1 MITASFAVATQPPR
15 LIASMIMLVG
25 VLIIVFVA
33 SARRYR
39 RITNGVSAIIGCV
52 LVCFHPL
59 TNSKVPAVLPRTVIG
74 DVCSPI
80 RKGDTSNRFTV
91 CSPAGK
97 FVVRTRTDPNLNYLD
112 RVQVTSD
119 FTVPEPP
126 RNIGEFDYQAWCKFH
141 HIRGVSSV
149 NADVL
154 PVRRRLNPIGG
165 FVSSFRMWIDK
176 RCKAGLPM
184 DTAPL
189 ASGILLSIT
198 DDLPF
203 ELQEAFG
210 RTGTVHVL
218 STSGMHISV
227 LVASIGTIM
236 VWTGR
241 TTTAAAGLGL
251 SLLVGYASGGGPAP
265 LRAVTSLFA
274 RLIARYLVRSPE
286 PWHLLCSCVSV
297 AILRDPFV
305 VMDAGA
311 QLSFLAVSGLIV
323 ATPIADVISQ
333 RIRQATSL
341 FSKVTLT
348 LIQGCTVSFIVTL
361 ITAPAVAFHMHHVSL
376 ISPIANLPVGFLSE
390 WALLIG
396 ALALVLGGIPGIG
409 TLMFTLLHGVLRSL
423 IYIANLLADVPYA
436 DIATGIADPYLVII
450 ASVGLIGLCFVIGR
464 KVSQGASVSEPQY
477 FVPWSPTKPLL

>member
-1 MITASFAVATQPPR
+1 
-15 LIASMIMLVG
+15 
-25 VLIIVFVA
+25 
-33 SARRYR
+33 
-39 RITNGVSAIIGCV
+39 
-52 LVCFHPL
+52 
-59 TNSKVPAVLPRTVIG
+59 
-74 DVCSPI
+74 
-80 RKGDTSNRFTV
+80 
-91 CSPAGK
+91 
-97 FVVRTRTDPNLNYLD
+97 
-112 RVQVTSD
+112 
-119 FTVPEPP
+119 
-126 RNIGEFDYQAWCKFH
+126 
-141 HIRGVSSV
+141 VSSTS
-149 NADVL
+149 AEVL
-154 PVRRRLNPIGG
+154 PVHTAQNPIGG
-165 FVSSFRMWIDK
+165 FVSSVRLWIDNQ
-176 RCKAGLPM
+176 CKVGLPVE
-184 DTAPL
+184 TAPL

-198 DDLPF
+198 DELPF

-227 LVASIGTIM
+227 LVASIGTVLI
-236 VWTGR
+236 WTGR

-265 LRAVTSLFA
+265 LRAVTSLVA
-274 RLIARYLVRSPE
+274 RLIARCLARSPE
-286 PWHLLCSCVSV
+286 AWHLLCSCACV

-311 QLSFLAVSGLIV
+311 QLSFVAVCGLIV

-348 LIQGCTVSFIVTL
+348 LLQGCTVSLIVTL

-396 ALALVLGGIPGIG
+396 ALALILGWIPGIG
-409 TLMFTLLHGVLRSL
+409 TLMFTLLHGVLQSL
-423 IYIANLLADVPYA
+423 IYVANLLADVPYA
-436 DIATGIADPYLVII
+436 DIATGIADPYMVIVASI
-450 ASVGLIGLCFVIGR
+450 ALIGICFVIGR
-464 KVSQGASVSEPQY
+464 KLVHGASVSEPQY

>member
-1 MITASFAVATQPPR
+1 MITASFAVATQSNR
-15 LIASMIMLVG
+15 IIASMIMIVG
-25 VLIIVFVA
+25 VLIILSVPP
-33 SARRYR
+33 ARRYR
-39 RITNGVSAIIGCV
+39 RIANGVTAAIGCV
-52 LVCFHPL
+52 FVFFHPL
-59 TNSKVPAVLPRTVIG
+59 TNSKVSTVLPTTVLG

-97 FVVRTRTDPNLNYLD
+97 FVVRTRTDLNLNYLD

-141 HIRGVSSV
+141 QILGVSSANANVVPV
-149 NADVL
+149 NIGQ
-154 PVRRRLNPIGG
+154 NPIGSI
-165 FVSSFRMWIDK
+165 VSNVRLWIDK
-176 RCKAGLPM
+176 QCKAGLPV

-227 LVASIGTIM
+227 LVASIGTILI
-236 VWTGR
+236 WSGR
-241 TTTAAAGLGL
+241 TTTAATGLGL

-274 RLIARYLVRSPE
+274 RLIARYLVRAPE
-286 PWHLLCSCVSV
+286 PWHLLCCCACV

-311 QLSFLAVSGLIV
+311 QLSFLAVCGLIV
-323 ATPIADVISQ
+323 AAPIADVISQ

-348 LIQGCTVSFIVTL
+348 LLHGCTVSFIVTL

-376 ISPIANLPVGFLSE
+376 VSPIANLPVGFLSE

-396 ALALVLGGIPGIG
+396 ALALVLGFIPGIG

-423 IYIANLLADVPYA
+423 IFVANMLADVPYA
-436 DIATGIADPYLVII
+436 DVATGIADPYLVITV
-450 ASVGLIGLCFVIGR
+450 SVGLIGLCFVIGR
-464 KVSQGASVSEPQY
+464 KVSHGASVSEPQY